1 MKYQHR
7 NNGKV
12 MEILKQDDK
21 KGTMLIQYEDGTST
35 SITTGTFK
43 RWFKKLED
51 NVTAKDEKPVKKAGK
66 AVKQEDMNPDNI
78 PDDEYVAQVMEQKKE
93 LGIECPPIDH
103 VDIVTTDDEETAKQ
117 KAEIFTKA
125 LEVVKKMSGRQVSK
139 EVEKVI
145 KNEKAKKTKA
155 PKQDV
160 ETLIQELTGKVEKCG
175 FAVHRTPNVPRL
187 YIGSNG
193 KNSCGIYVG
202 VSKCVLLVPG
212 NKVPAG
218 FTADRVRN
226 CPLSHAFD
234 FTYSELNKLE
244 TILKAIKKEEK

>member
-7 NNGKV
+7 QNGKV

-21 KGTMLIQYEDGTST
+21 KGTMLIQYEGGTST

-51 NVTAKDEKPVKKAGK
+51 NVTAKDEKPVKKDGK
-66 AVKQEDMNPDNI
+66 AVKQENMNPDNI
-78 PDDEYVAQVMEQKKE
+78 PDDKYVTQVMEQKQE
-93 LGIECPPIDH
+93 LNIECPPIDR
-103 VDIVTTDDEETAKQ
+103 VDIVTTDNEETAKQ
-117 KAEIFTKA
+117 KP
-125 LEVVKKMSGRQVSK
+125 
-139 EVEKVI
+139 
-145 KNEKAKKTKA
+145 KKTKA
-155 PKQDV
+155 SKQDV
-160 ETLIQELTGKVEKCG
+160 ETLIQELAEKVEKCG
-175 FAVHRTPNVPRL
+175 FTVHRTPNVPRF

-193 KNSCGIYVG
+193 KNFCEIYVG